1 MKSLVDSLRK
11 TMAHKHWGK
20 NMIGAIAVNEAKEYF
35 GVEWRV
41 YSDEVCDEYG
51 NSVLVTSNSL
61 RLDGY
66 VRFNKLFLKTT
77 DPQLKIEI
85 FQQKN
90 QIIKKINLALEKV
103 GYATRIV
110 DIITK

>member
-1 MKSLVDSLRK
+1 MV
-11 TMAHKHWGK
+11 
-20 NMIGAIAVNEAKEYF
+20 GAIAFQEVKSYF
-35 GVEWRV
+35 EGRLKV
-41 YSDEVCDEYG
+41 VCDAYDEDKL
-51 NSVLVTSNSL
+51 NME
-61 RLDGY
+61 GY

-90 QIIKKINLALEKV
+90 QIIKKINLALEKI

>member
-11 TMAHKHWGK
+11 TMAHKHWWR
-20 NMIGAIAVNEAKEYF
+20 NMVGAIAFQEVKAYF
-35 GVEWRV
+35 AGRLKV
-41 YSDEVCDEYG
+41 VCDAYG
-51 NSVLVTSNSL
+51 EDKLNME
-61 RLDGY
+61 GY

-90 QIIKKINLALEKV
+90 QIIKKINLALEKI

>member
-1 MKSLVDSLRK
+1 
-11 TMAHKHWGK
+11 MAHKHWGK
-20 NMIGAIAVNEAKEYF
+20 NMIGAIAFQEVKAYF
-35 GVEWRV
+35 SGKIKVV
-41 YSDEVCDEYG
+41 TDAYG
-51 NSVLVTSNSL
+51 EDMLNVQ
-61 RLDGY
+61 GY

-90 QIIKKINLALEKV
+90 QIIKKINLALEKI
-103 GYATRIV
+103 GYATKIV

>member
-1 MKSLVDSLRK
+1 
-11 TMAHKHWGK
+11 MAHKHWGK
-20 NMIGAIAVNEAKEYF
+20 NMIGAIAFQEVKAYF
-35 GVEWRV
+35 SGKIKVV
-41 YSDEVCDEYG
+41 TDAYG
-51 NSVLVTSNSL
+51 EDMLNVQ
-61 RLDGY
+61 GY

-90 QIIKKINLALEKV
+90 QIIKKINLALEKI